1 MDQLW
6 TPWRLS
12 YISAECGGK
21 RKGVPDELSTW
32 PLEEDYGCVF
42 CNMVASVRWAIDGG
56 MEQEEAE
63 KAALIL
69 EQGRDC
75 FVCLNRY
82 PYSTGHVMIVP
93 YKHEASLACLD
104 ASAAGEMIMIS
115 RRMEVA
121 LRETYQPDGLNL
133 GMNLGEAAGAGIVD
147 HLHLHELPRWKGD
160 TNFIT
165 VTGQTRV
172 IPEDLDVTWRRLRIA
187 LTQLQL

>member
-12 YISAECGGK
+12 YISAEGGGK
-21 RKGVPDELSTW
+21 RKGVPDELSAW

-42 CNMVASVRWAIDGG
+42 CNMVASVRWAMDGG